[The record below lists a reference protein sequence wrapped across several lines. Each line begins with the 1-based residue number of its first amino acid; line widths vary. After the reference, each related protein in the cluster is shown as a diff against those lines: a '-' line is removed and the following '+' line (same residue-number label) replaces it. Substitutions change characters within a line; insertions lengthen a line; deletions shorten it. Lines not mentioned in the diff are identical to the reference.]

1 MMTCCKHSGLVQA
14 ITLLLMAGTGLT
26 RAWAQDSTMPSMD
39 HGAMDH
45 GTMSSSSMPGMNH
58 GAMSDTE
65 HENATPMSGQDMNGM
80 HDMDGMQGGSAP
92 ADARD
97 PRAYS
102 GGHTL
107 DSGPYD
113 LPGSRQLRLADEHYF
128 AGLLVDRLEHA
139 DAENSSFITYDLKAW
154 LGRDYDRLVLET
166 EGDVDGGKVDES
178 ATELLWSHAVASFW
192 NARIGARVDTGEGPD
207 RSWLAA
213 GFEGLAPYWFEVDAA
228 FYVGENSRT
237 AFAVEAEYELLLTQK
252 LVLQPRLEAEFFGKS
267 DLERELGSGLSEAS
281 AGLRLRYEFV
291 REFAPYVG
299 IEWAGKFGG
308 TADYARDANVDP
320 RETRVVGGVRFWL

>member
-1 MMTCCKHSGLVQA
+1 MKIVRCLMSAVVLAAVSGSALAQHDHHDA
-14 ITLLLMAGTGLT
+14 ADHGMAHDEMSDMGDG
-26 RAWAQDSTMPSMD
+26 AQTSTPSHEGHTMD
-39 HGAMDH
+39 H
-45 GTMSSSSMPGMNH
+45 SS
-58 GAMSDTE
+58 
-65 HENATPMSGQDMNGM
+65 HEM
-80 HDMDGMQGGSAP
+80 AP
-92 ADARD
+92 AAEHHGDHVMSHDAVGEASAEEDLRD
-97 PRAYS
+97 PDAYS
-102 GGHTL
+102 AG
-107 DSGPYD
+107 YD
-113 LPGSRQLRLADEHYF
+113 FTSRSRPVMADEHYF

-139 DAENSSFITYDLKAW
+139 DAENSSFITYDLKTW
-154 LGRDYDRLVLET
+154 LGRDYDRLVLEA
-166 EGDVDGGKVDES
+166 EGDVDGGKVEES

-192 NARIGARVDTGEGPD
+192 NARLGARVDTGEGPD

-213 GFEGLAPYWFEVDAA
+213 GFEGLAPYWFEVDAT

-267 DLERELGSGLSEAS
+267 DPERELGSGLSEAS